1 MFCSR
6 SSNNLINKI
15 HERALSLTS
24 EINDIFF
31 NDLLSINNEISVYN
45 KKHTNTFS
53 RSLQE
58 FKWTITTYNVR
69 LVYDKGEHI

>member
-24 EINDIFF
+24 EINDIFL
-31 NDLLSINNEISVYN
+31 NDLLSINNEVSVYN

-58 FKWTITTYNVR
+58 FKWTITIYNVR

>member
-24 EINDIFF
+24 EINDIFL
-31 NDLLSINNEISVYN
+31 NDLLSINNEVSVYN

-58 FKWTITTYNVR
+58 FKWTIIIYNVR